1 MAIASPGRF
10 KKNGLKRVPYD
21 AIMPLQDERADA
33 SQEQTDKAA
42 LHNKDGGKMA
52 SRAITG
58 RVVAFL
64 VVGFLL
70 LVAVPLLWQG
80 AEEGPSEE
88 KSPSLRVTTVKIE
101 GQEAE
106 ELLEGEDSSARDA
119 LRDLER
125 RELERQLKR
134 LKSGDIAER
143 RDAAFRLVFI
153 ADRSCTVALLAGLKD
168 ADPKVAERCAKA
180 LTRLWRTSHSP
191 AAQKLLESGLA
202 AYEAG
207 RADEALQMFTKAGE
221 LDDDICELYR
231 LRAEIWLDKSRP
243 DQALDD
249 CKRAISVEKN
259 NFHARYLAALCYL
272 EMGDHDKAM
281 QSVTESLSIY
291 PHFEQARAL
300 QERIRQLRRTPAE

>member
-1 MAIASPGRF
+1 
-10 KKNGLKRVPYD
+10 LKRAPHD
-21 AIMPLQDERADA
+21 AIMALQGERADA
-33 SQEQTDKAA
+33 SQEQTGEAA
-42 LHNKDGGKMA
+42 LHSKDGGEMA

-58 RVVAFL
+58 RAVAFL
-64 VVGFLL
+64 VVAFLL
-70 LVAVPLLWQG
+70 LVAVHLLWQD

-106 ELLEGEDSSARDA
+106 GLLGGEDSSARDA
-119 LRDLER
+119 RRALER
-125 RELERQLKR
+125 RELERQLRR

-168 ADPKVAERCAKA
+168 ADAKVADRCAKA
-180 LTRLWRTSHSP
+180 LTRLWRTSRSP
-191 AAQKLLESGLA
+191 AAQRLFKSGLA
-202 AYEAG
+202 AYQAG
-207 RADEALQMFTKAGE
+207 RADEALQMFTRAAE
-221 LDDDICELYR
+221 LDDSICELYR

-249 CKRAISVEKN
+249 CKRAILVEKN

-281 QSVTESLSIY
+281 QSITESLVIY

-300 QERIRQLRRTPAE
+300 QERIRQLHRASRE